1 MKLTSKQLN
10 EWREFVSKHRLEGS
24 IVLFERSDEE
34 IISCCNGIGSQAMPE
49 AVRKFL
55 DAMHPSMRIAAA
67 IHDLEYQFSED
78 RSDEAFHASNAR
90 FQRNCVAVCKILYGW
105 YDPRRYWAIH
115 KARQFRAILDLCGK
129 PAWRK
134 ARKDYL
140 NRRKD

>member
-1 MKLTSKQLN
+1 MKLTVNQLA
-10 EWREFVSKHRLEGS
+10 EWREFVSHHAIEHS
-24 IVLFERSDEE
+24 IVLFEHSDQE

-49 AVRKFL
+49 AIRSFL

-105 YDPRRYWAIH
+105 YDPRRYFAIH
-115 KARQFRAILDLCGK
+115 KARQFRAILDICGK
-129 PAWRK
+129 SAWK
-134 ARKDYL
+134 AAGSQ
-140 NRRKD
+140 NRTS